1 MAEETR
7 TLELEFSIDS
17 GIKKGKFI
25 QRRVSTMKKILAIAA
40 VAALT
45 AGVSAY
51 AANPFSDVSTSDWAY
66 QAVSQ
71 LSDQG
76 IVEGYPDGT
85 FRGQRNITRYEL
97 AQIIARLMANED
109 QFNAEQR
116 ATIDKLAGE
125 YADELDNLGVRVSN
139 LEAKVGNISWSGDA
153 RMKWD
158 QSYDSDKL
166 GHADDNFNGR
176 MRINAHAQVNDSTYV
191 DGLLR
196 TDMDFKNNDESND
209 TYMQRLYVHHD
220 FGSHV
225 GVNVGKYAEFF
236 GQTGMFFDSDLKGA
250 ELTYTA
256 NDAFSLTAGYGRF
269 SDWDNKWNSNLKDQ
283 KNTEYGYAQ
292 INGAAGRF
300 AYSLDYIKGADQSKV
315 EVYGGGLTIGLTDK
329 FDVFG
334 DYFKNSDAQGDPDAW
349 TAGLG
354 YGHQDDA
361 RVGSFRVSVARVD
374 AEKNAVLGGYT
385 YDVSA
390 LDALK
395 DTGVTGV
402 KFWNAAADVTV
413 AKNVRLHGEYDWN
426 VDAKGVS
433 TDYDDLATV
442 SLNYVF

>member
-1 MAEETR
+1 
-7 TLELEFSIDS
+7 
-17 GIKKGKFI
+17 
-25 QRRVSTMKKILAIAA
+25 MKKILAIAA

-158 QSYDSDKL
+158 QSYSSEKL

-176 MRINAHAQVNDSTYV
+176 MRINAHAQVNDNTYV
-191 DGLLR
+191 EGLLR
-196 TDMDFKNNDESND
+196 SDMDFKGDDDEVGSNNESH

-225 GVNVGKYAEFF
+225 GVNVGKFAEFF

-250 ELTYTA
+250 EMTYTA

-269 SDWDNKWNSNLKDQ
+269 SDWNNKWNSDVKD
-283 KNTEYGYAQ
+283 NAEYGYAQ

-300 AYSLDYIKGADQSKV
+300 AYTLDYIKGNDESKV

-329 FDVFG
+329 LDVFG
-334 DYFKNSDAQGDPDAW
+334 DYFQNTDAKGNPDAW

-354 YGHQDDA
+354 FGHQDDA

-395 DTGVTGV
+395 DSKVTGV

-426 VDAKGVS
+426 VKADGNNTA
-433 TDYDDLATV
+433 DYDDLATV

>member
-1 MAEETR
+1 
-7 TLELEFSIDS
+7 
-17 GIKKGKFI
+17 
-25 QRRVSTMKKILAIAA
+25 MKKILAIAA

-139 LEAKVGNISWSGDA
+139 LESKVGNISWSGDA
-153 RMKWD
+153 RMKWAQGYGD
-158 QSYDSDKL
+158 NGKAKDSYD
-166 GHADDNFNGR
+166 GR

-191 DGLLR
+191 EGLLR
-196 TDMDFKNNDESND
+196 SDMDFKNDDKES
-209 TYMQRLYVHHD
+209 TTKMQRLYVHHD

-236 GQTGMFFDSDLKGA
+236 GQTGMFFDSDLQGA
-250 ELTYTA
+250 EATYTA

-269 SDWDNKWNSNLKDQ
+269 ADWDAADAINDVVPANA
-283 KNTEYGYAQ
+283 EFGYAQ

-300 AYSLDYIKGADQSKV
+300 AYSLDYIKGNGDAKV
-315 EVYGGGLTIGLTDK
+315 NTWGAGLTIGLTDK
-329 FDVFG
+329 LDVFG
-334 DYFKNSDAQGDPDAW
+334 DYFKNTDAQGDPDAW

-390 LDALK
+390 LDALSDAK
-395 DTGVTGV
+395 SV

-426 VDAKGVS
+426 VDTKGTT

>member
-1 MAEETR
+1 
-7 TLELEFSIDS
+7 
-17 GIKKGKFI
+17 
-25 QRRVSTMKKILAIAA
+25 MKKILAIAA

-158 QSYDSDKL
+158 EGYK
-166 GHADDNFNGR
+166 ADGSTKDNFNGR

-191 DGLLR
+191 EGLLR
-196 TDMDFKNNDESND
+196 SDMNFKGDDDDALKNNESD

-225 GVNVGKYAEFF
+225 GVNVGKFAEFF

-269 SDWDNKWNSNLKDQ
+269 SDWDDM
-283 KNTEYGYAQ
+283 NTEYGYAQ

-300 AYSLDYIKGADQSKV
+300 AYTLDYIKGADQSNV

-329 FDVFG
+329 LDVFG
-334 DYFKNSDAQGDPDAW
+334 DYFKNTDAQGDPDAW

-354 YGHQDDA
+354 FGHQDDA

-395 DTGVTGV
+395 GANVTGV

-426 VDAKGVS
+426 VKTDGSS
-433 TDYDDLATV
+433 TVDFDDLATV

>member
-1 MAEETR
+1 
-7 TLELEFSIDS
+7 
-17 GIKKGKFI
+17 
-25 QRRVSTMKKILAIAA
+25 MKKILAIAA

-158 QSYDSDKL
+158 EGYR
-166 GHADDNFNGR
+166 ADGSTEDNFNGR

-191 DGLLR
+191 EGLLR
-196 TDMDFKNNDESND
+196 TDMDFKDNGGDGN

-220 FGSHV
+220 FGDKV

-236 GQTGMFFDSDLKGA
+236 GQTGMFFDSDVKGA
-250 ELTYTA
+250 EMTYTA

-269 SDWDNKWNSNLKDQ
+269 TDWDNKWNSDVKD
-283 KNTEYGYAQ
+283 NAEYGYAQ

-300 AYSLDYIKGADQSKV
+300 AYTLDYIKGNDESKV

-329 FDVFG
+329 LDVFG
-334 DYFKNSDAQGDPDAW
+334 DYFQNTDAKGNPDAW

-354 YGHQDDA
+354 FGYQDDA

-395 DTGVTGV
+395 DSNVTGV

-426 VDAKGVS
+426 VKADGTNTA
-433 TDYDDLATV
+433 DYDDLATV

>member
-1 MAEETR
+1 MFRR
-7 TLELEFSIDS
+7 TLA
-17 GIKKGKFI
+17 
-25 QRRVSTMKKILAIAA
+25 VAA
-40 VAALT
+40 VAALA
-45 AGVSAY
+45 AGVSTY

-139 LEAKVGNISWSGDA
+139 LEAKVGNISWSGDG
-153 RMKWD
+153 RLRWM
-158 QSYDSDKL
+158 QTYNDK
-166 GHADDNFNGR
+166 GDAKNSFNGR

-196 TDMDFKNNDESND
+196 TDMDFKDDDSGEN

-220 FGSHV
+220 FGDHF
-225 GVNVGKYAEFF
+225 GVTIGKYGEFF
-236 GQTGMFFDSDLKGA
+236 GQTGMFFDKEVKGA
-250 ELTYTA
+250 EATYTA
-256 NDAFSLTAGYGRF
+256 NDAFRLTAGYGRF
-269 SDWDNKWNSNLKDQ
+269 NAWDGAEAINDVVPDNA
-283 KNTEYGYAQ
+283 EFGYAQ
-292 INGAAGRF
+292 INGSAGRF
-300 AYSLDYIKGADQSKV
+300 AYDVDYVKGNGGAKV
-315 EVYGGGLTIGLTDK
+315 NTWGAGLTIGLTDK

-334 DYFKNSDAQGDPDAW
+334 DYYKNTDADGNPDAW

-354 YGHQDDA
+354 YGHQVNS
-361 RVGSFRVSVARVD
+361 RVGSFRVSIVRVD

-385 YDVSA
+385 YDVSP
-390 LDALK
+390 LDALT
-395 DTGVTGV
+395 DASRV
-402 KFWNAAADVTV
+402 KFWNASANVTV
-413 AKNVRLHGEYDWN
+413 AKNVKLHGEYDFD
-426 VDAKGVS
+426 VH
-433 TDYDDLATV
+433 TDGTTRNYDDLAMV
-442 SLNYVF
+442 SLNYIF

>member
-1 MAEETR
+1 
-7 TLELEFSIDS
+7 
-17 GIKKGKFI
+17 
-25 QRRVSTMKKILAIAA
+25 MKKILAIAA

-153 RMKWD
+153 RMKWA
-158 QSYDSDKL
+158 QSYSD
-166 GHADDNFNGR
+166 GNAEDGFDGR

-191 DGLLR
+191 EGLLR
-196 TDMDFKNNDESND
+196 SDMNFKDNSEDSN

-225 GVNVGKYAEFF
+225 GVNVGKFAEFF

-250 ELTYTA
+250 EMTYTA

-269 SDWDNKWNSNLKDQ
+269 SDWDSKWNSDVKD
-283 KNTEYGYAQ
+283 NAEYGYAQ

-300 AYSLDYIKGADQSKV
+300 AYTLDYIKGNDESKV

-354 YGHQDDA
+354 FGHQDDA

-395 DTGVTGV
+395 DNGVKGV

-426 VDAKGVS
+426 VKADGNNTA
-433 TDYDDLATV
+433 DYDDLATV

>member
-158 QSYDSDKL
+158 EGYK
-166 GHADDNFNGR
+166 ADGSTEDNFNGR

-196 TDMDFKNNDESND
+196 TDMDFKDNAESND

>member
-1 MAEETR
+1 
-7 TLELEFSIDS
+7 
-17 GIKKGKFI
+17 
-25 QRRVSTMKKILAIAA
+25 MKKILAIAA

-196 TDMDFKNNDESND
+196 TDMDFKDNGESND

-269 SDWDNKWNSNLKDQ
+269 SDWDNKWNSNLGDQ

-334 DYFKNSDAQGDPDAW
+334 DYFKNSDAKGDPDAW

-426 VDAKGVS
+426 VKADGTT

>member
-1 MAEETR
+1 
-7 TLELEFSIDS
+7 
-17 GIKKGKFI
+17 
-25 QRRVSTMKKILAIAA
+25 MKKILAIAA

-153 RMKWD
+153 RMKWA
-158 QSYDSDKL
+158 QGYGEKGNAEDSFD
-166 GHADDNFNGR
+166 GR

-191 DGLLR
+191 EGLLR
-196 TDMDFKNNDESND
+196 SDMNFKDYDADDEKDDNG

-225 GVNVGKYAEFF
+225 GVNIGKFAETF
-236 GQTGMFFDSDLKGA
+236 GQTGMFYDSDLKGA
-250 ELTYTA
+250 EMTYTA

-269 SDWDNKWNSNLKDQ
+269 SDWDSDWNSNLKDQ

-300 AYSLDYIKGADQSKV
+300 AYTLDYIKGADQSKV

-329 FDVFG
+329 LDVFG
-334 DYFKNSDAQGDPDAW
+334 DYFKNTDAQGDPDAW

-354 YGHQDDA
+354 FGHQDDA

-390 LDALK
+390 LDVLK
-395 DTGVTGV
+395 DKDVKGV

>member
-1 MAEETR
+1 
-7 TLELEFSIDS
+7 
-17 GIKKGKFI
+17 
-25 QRRVSTMKKILAIAA
+25 
-40 VAALT
+40 
-45 AGVSAY
+45 
-51 AANPFSDVSTSDWAY
+51 
-66 QAVSQ
+66 
-71 LSDQG
+71 
-76 IVEGYPDGT
+76 
-85 FRGQRNITRYEL
+85 
-97 AQIIARLMANED
+97 
-109 QFNAEQR
+109 
-116 ATIDKLAGE
+116 
-125 YADELDNLGVRVSN
+125 
-139 LEAKVGNISWSGDA
+139 
-153 RMKWD
+153 
-158 QSYDSDKL
+158 
-166 GHADDNFNGR
+166 

-236 GQTGMFFDSDLKGA
+236 GQTGMFYDSDLKGA

-269 SDWDNKWNSNLKDQ
+269 SGWDNKWNSNLGNQ

-390 LDALK
+390 LDALTK
-395 DTGVTGV
+395 GASSV

-426 VDAKGVS
+426 VDTKGTT
-433 TDYDDLATV
+433 TDFDDLATV

>member
-1 MAEETR
+1 
-7 TLELEFSIDS
+7 
-17 GIKKGKFI
+17 
-25 QRRVSTMKKILAIAA
+25 MKKILAIAA

-153 RMKWD
+153 RMKWA
-158 QSYDSDKL
+158 QGYGEKGNAEDSFD
-166 GHADDNFNGR
+166 GR

-191 DGLLR
+191 EGLLR
-196 TDMDFKNNDESND
+196 SDMNFKDYDDDGEKDDND

-225 GVNVGKYAEFF
+225 GVNIGKYAEFF

-269 SDWDNKWNSNLKDQ
+269 ADWDAADAINDVVPANA
-283 KNTEYGYAQ
+283 EFGYAQ

-300 AYSLDYIKGADQSKV
+300 AYSLDYIKGNGDAKV
-315 EVYGGGLTIGLTDK
+315 NTWGAGLTIGLTDK
-329 FDVFG
+329 LDVFG
-334 DYFKNSDAQGDPDAW
+334 DYFKNTDAQGDPDAW

-390 LDALK
+390 LDALSDAK
-395 DTGVTGV
+395 SV

-426 VDAKGVS
+426 VDTKGTT

>member
-1 MAEETR
+1 MFRR
-7 TLELEFSIDS
+7 TL
-17 GIKKGKFI
+17 
-25 QRRVSTMKKILAIAA
+25 VAAA
-40 VAALT
+40 VAALA

-153 RMKWD
+153 RMKWNEE
-158 QSYDSDKL
+158 YK
-166 GHADDNFNGR
+166 ADGSTKDNFDGR
-176 MRINAHAQVNDSTYV
+176 MRINAHAQVNDNTYV
-191 DGLLR
+191 EGLLR
-196 TDMDFKNNDESND
+196 SDMNFKDTEDDSS

-220 FGSHV
+220 FGDKV
-225 GVNVGKYAEFF
+225 GVNIGKYAEFF

-269 SDWDNKWNSNLKDQ
+269 SDWNNKWNSNLGDQ

-300 AYSLDYIKGADQSKV
+300 AYTLDYIKGADQSKV

-390 LDALK
+390 LDALQ
-395 DTGVTGV
+395 DSGVTGV
-402 KFWNAAADVTV
+402 KFWNVAADVTV

-426 VDAKGVS
+426 VDAKGTS

>member
-1 MAEETR
+1 
-7 TLELEFSIDS
+7 
-17 GIKKGKFI
+17 
-25 QRRVSTMKKILAIAA
+25 MKKILAIAA

-153 RMKWD
+153 RMKWA
-158 QSYDSDKL
+158 QGYGEKGNAEDSFD
-166 GHADDNFNGR
+166 GR

-191 DGLLR
+191 EGLLR
-196 TDMDFKNNDESND
+196 SDMNFKDYDADDNEDDND

-225 GVNVGKYAEFF
+225 GVNIGKYAEFF

-269 SDWDNKWNSNLKDQ
+269 ADWDAADAINDVVPANA
-283 KNTEYGYAQ
+283 EFGYAQ

-300 AYSLDYIKGADQSKV
+300 AYSLDYIKGNGDAKV
-315 EVYGGGLTIGLTDK
+315 NTWGAGLTIGLTDK
-329 FDVFG
+329 LDVFG
-334 DYFKNSDAQGDPDAW
+334 DYFKNTDAQGDPDAW

-390 LDALK
+390 LDALSDAK
-395 DTGVTGV
+395 SV

-426 VDAKGVS
+426 VDTKGTT

>member
-1 MAEETR
+1 M
-7 TLELEFSIDS
+7 FPH
-17 GIKKGKFI
+17 
-25 QRRVSTMKKILAIAA
+25 
-40 VAALT
+40 LT
-45 AGVSAY
+45 A
-51 AANPFSDVSTSDWAY
+51 PY

-158 QSYDSDKL
+158 QSYNSEKL

-176 MRINAHAQVNDSTYV
+176 MRINAHAQVNDNTYV
-191 DGLLR
+191 EGLLR
-196 TDMDFKNNDESND
+196 SDMDFKGDDDDAKGNNESD

-225 GVNVGKYAEFF
+225 GVNVGKFAEFF

-250 ELTYTA
+250 EMTYTA

-269 SDWDNKWNSNLKDQ
+269 SDWNNKWNSDVKD
-283 KNTEYGYAQ
+283 NAEYGYAQ

-300 AYSLDYIKGADQSKV
+300 AYTLDYIKGNDESKV

-329 FDVFG
+329 LDVFG
-334 DYFKNSDAQGDPDAW
+334 DYFQNTDAKGNPDAW

-354 YGHQDDA
+354 FGHQDDA

-395 DTGVTGV
+395 DSNVTGV

-426 VDAKGVS
+426 VKADGTNTA
-433 TDYDDLATV
+433 DYDDLATV

>member
-1 MAEETR
+1 
-7 TLELEFSIDS
+7 
-17 GIKKGKFI
+17 
-25 QRRVSTMKKILAIAA
+25 MKKILAIAA

-153 RMKWD
+153 RMKWA
-158 QSYDSDKL
+158 QSYSD
-166 GHADDNFNGR
+166 GNAEDGFDGR

-191 DGLLR
+191 EGLLR
-196 TDMDFKNNDESND
+196 SDMDFKDNSEDSN

-225 GVNVGKYAEFF
+225 GVNVGKFAEFF

-250 ELTYTA
+250 EMTYTA

-269 SDWDNKWNSNLKDQ
+269 NDWNVENGLASTATANA
-283 KNTEYGYAQ
+283 EYGYAQ

-300 AYSLDYIKGADQSKV
+300 AYSLDYIKGNDDSKV

-354 YGHQDDA
+354 FGHQDDA

-395 DTGVTGV
+395 DNGVKGV

-426 VDAKGVS
+426 VKADGNNTA
-433 TDYDDLATV
+433 DYDDLATV

>member
-1 MAEETR
+1 
-7 TLELEFSIDS
+7 
-17 GIKKGKFI
+17 
-25 QRRVSTMKKILAIAA
+25 MKKILAIAA

-158 QSYDSDKL
+158 QSYDKTDL
-166 GHADDNFNGR
+166 GNANDNFNGR

-191 DGLLR
+191 EGLLR
-196 TDMDFKNNDESND
+196 SKMDFKSDADGDNNVD
-209 TYMQRLYVHHD
+209 MQRLYVHHD

-269 SDWDNKWNSNLKDQ
+269 NDWNKANGLASTATANA
-283 KNTEYGYAQ
+283 EYGYAQ

-300 AYSLDYIKGADQSKV
+300 AYSLDYIKGNDDSKV

-374 AEKNAVLGGYT
+374 AEQHAVLGGYP

-390 LDALK
+390 LAALK
-395 DTGVTGV
+395 AAKSV

-426 VDAKGVS
+426 VDTKG
-433 TDYDDLATV
+433 TTNDYDDLATV

>member
-1 MAEETR
+1 
-7 TLELEFSIDS
+7 
-17 GIKKGKFI
+17 
-25 QRRVSTMKKILAIAA
+25 MKKILAIAA

-153 RMKWD
+153 RMKWAQGYD
-158 QSYDSDKL
+158 DNGNAEDSYD
-166 GHADDNFNGR
+166 GR

-196 TDMDFKNNDESND
+196 TDMDFKKDNDSDN

-225 GVNVGKYAEFF
+225 GVNIGKFAETF
-236 GQTGMFFDSDLKGA
+236 GQTGMFYDSDLKGA
-250 ELTYTA
+250 EMTYTA
-256 NDAFSLTAGYGRF
+256 NDAFNLTAGYGRF
-269 SDWDNKWNSNLKDQ
+269 SDWDNKWNSNLGDQ

-300 AYSLDYIKGADQSKV
+300 AYTLDYIKGADQSKV

>member
-1 MAEETR
+1 
-7 TLELEFSIDS
+7 
-17 GIKKGKFI
+17 
-25 QRRVSTMKKILAIAA
+25 MKKILAIAA

-158 QSYDSDKL
+158 QSYDDKDL
-166 GHADDNFNGR
+166 GNANDGFDGR

-196 TDMDFKNNDESND
+196 TDMDFKDDDSGEN
-209 TYMQRLYVHHD
+209 TKMQRLYVHHD
-220 FGSHV
+220 FGDHF
-225 GVNVGKYAEFF
+225 GVNIGKYAECF
-236 GQTGMFFDSDLKGA
+236 GQTGMFFDSEVKGA
-250 ELTYTA
+250 EMTYTA

-269 SDWDNKWNSNLKDQ
+269 ADWDDGTYNDVVKDDS
-283 KNTEYGYAQ
+283 EFGYAQ

-300 AYSLDYIKGADQSKV
+300 AYSLDYIKGNGNAQV
-315 EVYGGGLTIGLTDK
+315 NTWGGGLTIGLTDK

-334 DYFKNSDAQGDPDAW
+334 DYFKNTDADGDPDAW

-374 AEKNAVLGGYT
+374 AEKNAFLGGYT

-390 LDALK
+390 LDALG
-395 DTGVTGV
+395 DAGVNRV
-402 KFWNAAADVTV
+402 KFWNAAADVTL
-413 AKNVRLHGEYDWN
+413 AKNVRLHGEYDFDVN
-426 VDAKGVS
+426 ADGVS

>member
-1 MAEETR
+1 
-7 TLELEFSIDS
+7 
-17 GIKKGKFI
+17 
-25 QRRVSTMKKILAIAA
+25 MKKILAIAA

-158 QSYDSDKL
+158 QSYNSEKL

-176 MRINAHAQVNDSTYV
+176 MRINAHAQVNDNTYV
-191 DGLLR
+191 EGLLR
-196 TDMDFKNNDESND
+196 SDMDFKGDDDDAKGNNESD

-225 GVNVGKYAEFF
+225 GVNVGKFAEFF

-250 ELTYTA
+250 EMTYTA

-269 SDWDNKWNSNLKDQ
+269 SDWNNKWNSDVKD
-283 KNTEYGYAQ
+283 NAEYGYAQ

-300 AYSLDYIKGADQSKV
+300 AYTLDYIKGNDESKV

-329 FDVFG
+329 LDVFG
-334 DYFKNSDAQGDPDAW
+334 DYFQNTDAKGNPDAW

-354 YGHQDDA
+354 FGHQDDA

-395 DTGVTGV
+395 DSNVTGV

-426 VDAKGVS
+426 VKADGTNTA
-433 TDYDDLATV
+433 DYDDLATV

>member
-1 MAEETR
+1 
-7 TLELEFSIDS
+7 
-17 GIKKGKFI
+17 
-25 QRRVSTMKKILAIAA
+25 MKKILAIAA

-166 GHADDNFNGR
+166 GNAEDGFNGR

-191 DGLLR
+191 DGLFR
-196 TDMDFKNNDESND
+196 TDMDFKKDNDSDN

-225 GVNVGKYAEFF
+225 GVNIGKYAEFF

-269 SDWDNKWNSNLKDQ
+269 SDWDNKWNSNLGTQ

-334 DYFKNSDAQGDPDAW
+334 DYFKNSDAKGDPDAW

-395 DTGVTGV
+395 DSDVTGV

>member
-1 MAEETR
+1 
-7 TLELEFSIDS
+7 
-17 GIKKGKFI
+17 
-25 QRRVSTMKKILAIAA
+25 MKKILAIAA

-153 RMKWD
+153 RMKWNEE
-158 QSYDSDKL
+158 YK
-166 GHADDNFNGR
+166 ADGSTKDNFDGR

-191 DGLLR
+191 EGLLR
-196 TDMDFKNNDESND
+196 SDMDFKNDDKES
-209 TYMQRLYVHHD
+209 TTKMQRLYVHHD

-236 GQTGMFFDSDLKGA
+236 GQTGMFFDSDLQGA
-250 ELTYTA
+250 EATYTA

-269 SDWDNKWNSNLKDQ
+269 ADWDAADAINDVVPANA
-283 KNTEYGYAQ
+283 EFGYAQ

-300 AYSLDYIKGADQSKV
+300 AYSLDYIKGNGDAKV
-315 EVYGGGLTIGLTDK
+315 NTWGAGLTIGLTDK
-329 FDVFG
+329 LDVFG
-334 DYFKNSDAQGDPDAW
+334 DYFKNTDAQGDPDAW

-390 LDALK
+390 LDALRDAK
-395 DTGVTGV
+395 SV

-426 VDAKGVS
+426 VDTKGTT

>member
-1 MAEETR
+1 
-7 TLELEFSIDS
+7 
-17 GIKKGKFI
+17 
-25 QRRVSTMKKILAIAA
+25 MKKILAIAA

-158 QSYDSDKL
+158 EGYKDEGYKDDGSTE
-166 GHADDNFNGR
+166 DNFNGR

-191 DGLLR
+191 EGLLCS
-196 TDMDFKNNDESND
+196 DMNFKGDDDDAKDNNESD

-220 FGSHV
+220 FGIHV

-269 SDWDNKWNSNLKDQ
+269 GDWTSKWNSNATD
-283 KNTEYGYAQ
+283 NAEYGYAQ

-300 AYSLDYIKGADQSKV
+300 AYTLDYIKGNDQSKV

-374 AEKNAVLGGYT
+374 AEKNAILGGYT

>member
-1 MAEETR
+1 
-7 TLELEFSIDS
+7 
-17 GIKKGKFI
+17 
-25 QRRVSTMKKILAIAA
+25 MKKILAIAA

-76 IVEGYPDGT
+76 IVGGYPDGT

-153 RMKWD
+153 RMKWA
-158 QSYDSDKL
+158 QSYSD
-166 GHADDNFNGR
+166 GNAEDGFDGR

-191 DGLLR
+191 EGLLR
-196 TDMDFKNNDESND
+196 SDMDFKDNSEDSN

-225 GVNVGKYAEFF
+225 GVNVGKFAETF

-250 ELTYTA
+250 EMTYTA

-269 SDWDNKWNSNLKDQ
+269 SDWNNKWNSNLNVQ

-300 AYSLDYIKGADQSKV
+300 AYTLDYIKGADQSKV

-354 YGHQDDA
+354 FGHQDDA

-390 LDALK
+390 LDALQ
-395 DTGVTGV
+395 DRGVKRV

-426 VDAKGVS
+426 VKADGATV
-433 TDYDDLATV
+433 DYDDLATV

>member
-1 MAEETR
+1 
-7 TLELEFSIDS
+7 
-17 GIKKGKFI
+17 
-25 QRRVSTMKKILAIAA
+25 MKKILAIAA

-153 RMKWD
+153 RMKWAQGYGD
-158 QSYDSDKL
+158 NGNAEDSYD
-166 GHADDNFNGR
+166 GR

-191 DGLLR
+191 EGLLR
-196 TDMDFKNNDESND
+196 SDMDFKGDDDDAKDNNESD

-225 GVNVGKYAEFF
+225 GVNIGKYAEFF
-236 GQTGMFFDSDLKGA
+236 GQTGMFFDSELKGA

-269 SDWDNKWNSNLKDQ
+269 SDWNSDWNSNVKD
-283 KNTEYGYAQ
+283 NAEYGYAQ

-300 AYSLDYIKGADQSKV
+300 AYTLDYIKGNDESKV

-374 AEKNAVLGGYT
+374 AEKNAILGGYT

-390 LDALK
+390 LDALTK
-395 DTGVTGV
+395 GATSV

-426 VDAKGVS
+426 VDTKGE
-433 TDYDDLATV
+433 TTNDFDDLATV

>member
-1 MAEETR
+1 MFRR
-7 TLELEFSIDS
+7 TLA
-17 GIKKGKFI
+17 
-25 QRRVSTMKKILAIAA
+25 VAA
-40 VAALT
+40 VAALA

-139 LEAKVGNISWSGDA
+139 LESKVGNISWSGDA
-153 RMKWD
+153 RMRWI
-158 QSYDSDKL
+158 QTYDSNDK
-166 GHADDNFNGR
+166 GNAKNDFDGR

-196 TDMDFKNNDESND
+196 TDMDFKNDDESD
-209 TYMQRLYVHHD
+209 DVYMQRLYVHHD
-220 FGSHV
+220 FGDHF
-225 GVNVGKYAEFF
+225 GVTIGKYGEFF
-236 GQTGMFFDSDLKGA
+236 GQTGMFFDKEVKGA
-250 ELTYTA
+250 EMTYTA
-256 NDAFSLTAGYGRF
+256 SDAFRLTAGYGRF
-269 SDWDNKWNSNLKDQ
+269 SSWTNAWNPNAT
-283 KNTEYGYAQ
+283 KNAEYGYAQ
-292 INGAAGRF
+292 ANGKTGRF
-300 AYSLDYIKGADQSKV
+300 AYSVDYIKGNDQSKV
-315 EVYGGGLTIGLTDK
+315 NTWGAGLTIGLNDK

-334 DYFKNSDAQGDPDAW
+334 DYFKNTDADGNPDAW

-354 YGHQDDA
+354 YGHQNDA

-374 AEKNAVLGGYT
+374 AEKNAILGGYT
-385 YDVSA
+385 YQTSA

-395 DTGVTGV
+395 DSGVNRV
-402 KFWNAAADVTV
+402 KFWNASADVTV
-413 AKNVRLHGEYDWN
+413 AKNVRLHGEYDFDVN
-426 VDAKGVS
+426 ADGTS

-442 SLNYVF
+442 SLNYMF